1 MIRPHSG
8 DRTLKAAPFE
18 YARAASLTEACAL
31 LAAHGDG
38 AKLLA
43 GGQSLVPMMAM
54 RLVRPAW
61 LIDINEILELKF
73 VKIEKDVAR
82 TGACARQCVVERDD
96 TIAARVPLLRQAPA
110 WGGHGPTP
118 KRGTLGGSPPAT

>member
-18 YARAASLTEACAL
+18 YARAASLAETCAL
-31 LAAHGDG
+31 LATHGDG
-38 AKLLA
+38 AKLIA

-61 LIDINEILELKF
+61 LVDINEIAALKF
-73 VKIEKDVAR
+73 IAVEKDAAR
-82 TGACARQCVVERDD
+82 TGACTRPCMVERDRAL
-96 TIAARVPLLRQAPA
+96 AARVPLLC
-110 WGGHGPTP
+110 
-118 KRGTLGGSPPAT
+118 

>member
-31 LAAHGDG
+31 LATHGDG

-54 RLVRPAW
+54 RLVRSAW
-61 LIDINEILELKF
+61 LGDINQNAELKIIA
-73 VKIEKDVAR
+73 VEKDKAR
-82 TGACARQCVVERDD
+82 TRAFTPPCTVRRD
-96 TIAARVPLLRQAPA
+96 PAPA
-110 WGGHGPTP
+110 PRPPPPRPAAPWG
-118 KRGTLGGSPPAT
+118 